1 MRGSGILRFALWRTL
16 GLVVVLIALTFV
28 VFVLRSVIPID
39 PARVAAGPNAPAAQ
53 VEAFR
58 VRLGLDKPI
67 LVQYEHYL
75 GDLAHGNLG
84 TSPITHNP
92 VRTDI
97 GQFLPA
103 SVELIAYALV
113 LALGLALILALGQT
127 LLPHSAW
134 LRVLLVGGASAP
146 IFLTGL
152 LALYFLWYKLHWFP
166 NGGRTNISDAPT
178 GSTRFLTIDGLVAG
192 RPGVTI
198 NALWHIFLPALCLAI
213 PPGVAI
219 GRQLRSALHNVLRE
233 DYARTARSKGLTE
246 AQVVRRHGLRNA
258 ASAALSM
265 TGLQIGML
273 FATILIV
280 EPIFSWPGLG
290 LYTVQALGQSD
301 LTAVLGV
308 AVIFGA
314 AYVIINALIDVG
326 QVLLDPRITLD

>member
-1 MRGSGILRFALWRTL
+1 MGSGMLRFALWRAL
-16 GLVVVLIALTFV
+16 GLVAVLIALTFA
-28 VFVLRSVIPID
+28 VFLLRSVIPVD
-39 PARVAAGPNAPAAQ
+39 PARVAAGPNAPASEVESFRAQ
-53 VEAFR
+53 
-58 VRLGLDKPI
+58 LGLNKPL
-67 LVQYEHYL
+67 LVQYGDYL
-75 GDLAHGNLG
+75 GQLARGNLG
-84 TSPITHNP
+84 VSPITHNP
-92 VRTDI
+92 VQSDI

-103 SVELIAYALV
+103 SAELI
-113 LALGLALILALGQT
+113 GFALILALVLAIVLALAQT

-178 GSTRFLTIDGLVAG
+178 GPTKFLTIDGLLAG
-192 RPGVTI
+192 RPDVTI
-198 NALWHIFLPALCLAI
+198 NALWHLFLPALCLAI
-213 PPGVAI
+213 PAGVAI

-258 ASAALSM
+258 SSAALSM
-265 TGLQIGML
+265 TGLQIGLL

-308 AVIFGA
+308 AIVFGA